1 MQTAVT
7 AMRYGWAAYIVPFLF
22 VFSPALLMM
31 GEPGDIL
38 WSVAAAAAG
47 VYLISAASVGW
58 IAGAPGSLRRVGFLL
73 AGVLLLYPQTAPYA
87 LLVNA
92 LGLSLGVG
100 VYVASLLRRPVRFP
114 SGRVP
119 SDPAPPGPHG
129 GA

>member
-58 IAGAPGSLRRVGFLL
+58 IAGAPGPLRRVGFLL

-87 LLVNA
+87 AFVNA
-92 LGLSLGVG
+92 VGLLLGVAL
-100 VYVASLLRRPVRFP
+100 YAASLLRHPQ
-114 SGRVP
+114 
-119 SDPAPPGPHG
+119 AHPGPG
-129 GA
+129 ETRPPPSRP